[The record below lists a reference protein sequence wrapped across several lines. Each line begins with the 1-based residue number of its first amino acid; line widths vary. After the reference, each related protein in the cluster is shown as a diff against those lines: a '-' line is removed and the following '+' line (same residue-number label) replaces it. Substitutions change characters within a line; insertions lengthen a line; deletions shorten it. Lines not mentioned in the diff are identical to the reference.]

1 MVVFRPDS
9 EATDVEDECF
19 TTIYTKLKRAKEGC
33 SKFIEDRAKLEPELG
48 LTDFGIDWMKDESST
63 PAQEVWFGRVRA
75 EIDGNFYLYEM
86 KIEL

>member
-9 EATDVEDECF
+9 EEAEVEDECF
-19 TTIYTKLKRAKEGC
+19 MVIYTKLNRAKEECG
-33 SKFIEDRAKLEPELG
+33 KYLQTKVPE
-48 LTDFGIDWMKDESST
+48 TTFAIDWMKDPST
-63 PAQEVWFGRVRA
+63 TPEQEVWFGRVQA